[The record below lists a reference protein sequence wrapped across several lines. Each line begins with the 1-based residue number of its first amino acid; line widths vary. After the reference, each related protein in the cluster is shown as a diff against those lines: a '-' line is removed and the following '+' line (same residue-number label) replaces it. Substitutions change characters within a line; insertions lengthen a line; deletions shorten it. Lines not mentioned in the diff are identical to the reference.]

1 MLLSTRRDES
11 DYLGLF
17 RLFSPGRLILIAT
30 LGVGAYLFVDA
41 GHNLLNSYHLVND
54 ESRLQSEVDGL
65 QTQLD
70 ELQQVR
76 DYLRT
81 DDYVEYMARRVFGLV
96 LPGETLVVVDAP
108 TPEAQNQE
116 DDTRTWWQR
125 LFGNDSGP

>member
-1 MLLSTRRDES
+1 M
-11 DYLGLF
+11 F